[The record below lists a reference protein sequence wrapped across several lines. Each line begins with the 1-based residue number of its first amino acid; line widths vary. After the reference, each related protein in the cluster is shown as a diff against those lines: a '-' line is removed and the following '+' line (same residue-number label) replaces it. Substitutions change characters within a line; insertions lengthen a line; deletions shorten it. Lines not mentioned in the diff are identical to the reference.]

1 MHLRHWSGLKLSRHH
16 FKRLMLDPEFVK
28 ILVCPDNR
36 TPVREASLEE
46 ISDLNQKI
54 EEGSLQNISGRKV
67 NDKLDAGLIRE
78 AGDRL
83 YPVRKNIPVMLIEEA
98 IQL

>member
-1 MHLRHWSGLKLSRHH
+1 
-16 FKRLMLDPEFVK
+16 MLDPEFVK

-36 TPVREASLEE
+36 TPVRVASEQE
-46 ISDLNQKI
+46 IINLNQKI
-54 EEGSLQNISGRKV
+54 EEGALQNIGGRIV
-67 NDKLDAGLIRE
+67 NDKLDGGLIRE

-83 YPVRKNIPVMLIEEA
+83 YPVRENIPVMLVEEA

>member
-1 MHLRHWSGLKLSRHH
+1 
-16 FKRLMLDPEFVK
+16 MLDPEFVK

-36 TPVREASLEE
+36 TPVRIASEQE
-46 ISDLNQKI
+46 ITKLNQKI
-54 EEGSLQNISGRKV
+54 EEGSLKNIGGRKV
-67 NDKLDAGLIRE
+67 NDKLDGGLVRE

-83 YPVRKNIPVMLIEEA
+83 YPVRKNIPVMLVEEA

>member
-1 MHLRHWSGLKLSRHH
+1 
-16 FKRLMLDPEFVK
+16 MLDPEFVK

-36 TPVREASLEE
+36 TPVRIASEQE
-46 ISDLNQKI
+46 ITNLNQKI

-67 NDKLDAGLIRE
+67 NDKLDGGLIRE

-83 YPVRKNIPVMLIEEA
+83 YPVRKNIPVMLVEEA
-98 IQL
+98 IKL

>member
-1 MHLRHWSGLKLSRHH
+1 
-16 FKRLMLDPEFVK
+16 MLDPEFVK

-36 TPVREASLEE
+36 TPVRVASEQE
-46 ISDLNQKI
+46 ITDLNQKI
-54 EEGSLQNISGRKV
+54 EEGIIQNISGRKV
-67 NDKLDAGLIRE
+67 NEKIDGGLIRE

-83 YPVRKNIPVMLIEEA
+83 YPVRKNIPVMLVEEA

>member
-1 MHLRHWSGLKLSRHH
+1 
-16 FKRLMLDPEFVK
+16 MLDPEFVK

-36 TPVREASLEE
+36 TPVRIASEQE
-46 ISDLNQKI
+46 ITNLNQKI

-67 NDKLDAGLIRE
+67 NDKLDGGMIRE

-83 YPVRKNIPVMLIEEA
+83 YPVRKNIPVMLVEEA
-98 IQL
+98 IKL

>member
-1 MHLRHWSGLKLSRHH
+1 
-16 FKRLMLDPEFVK
+16 MLDPEFVK

-36 TPVREASLEE
+36 TPVRVASEQE
-46 ISDLNQKI
+46 ITNLNQKI
-54 EEGSLQNISGRKV
+54 EDGTLQNIGRRKV
-67 NDKLDAGLIRE
+67 NDRLDGGLIRA

-83 YPVRKNIPVMLIEEA
+83 YPVRKNIPVMLVEEA

>member
-1 MHLRHWSGLKLSRHH
+1 
-16 FKRLMLDPEFVK
+16 MLDPEFVK

-36 TPVREASLEE
+36 TPVRPASEQE
-46 ISDLNQKI
+46 ITDLNQKI
-54 EEGSLQNISGRKV
+54 EEGIIQNIGGRKI
-67 NDKLDAGLIRE
+67 NDKLDGGLIRV

-83 YPVRKNIPVMLIEEA
+83 YPVRKNIPVMLVEEA

>member
-1 MHLRHWSGLKLSRHH
+1 
-16 FKRLMLDPEFVK
+16 MLDPEFVK

-36 TPVREASLEE
+36 TPVRIASEQE
-46 ISDLNQKI
+46 ITNLNQKI
-54 EEGSLQNISGRKV
+54 EEGFLQNIGGRKI
-67 NDKLDAGLIRE
+67 NDKLDGGLIRV

-83 YPVRKNIPVMLIEEA
+83 YPVRKNIPVMLVEEA

>member
-1 MHLRHWSGLKLSRHH
+1 
-16 FKRLMLDPEFVK
+16 MLDPEFVK

-36 TPVREASLEE
+36 TPVRVASEQE

-54 EEGSLQNISGRKV
+54 EQGILHNIGGRKI
-67 NDKLDAGLIRE
+67 NDKLDGGLIRE

-83 YPVRKNIPVMLIEEA
+83 YPVRKNIHVMLVEEA